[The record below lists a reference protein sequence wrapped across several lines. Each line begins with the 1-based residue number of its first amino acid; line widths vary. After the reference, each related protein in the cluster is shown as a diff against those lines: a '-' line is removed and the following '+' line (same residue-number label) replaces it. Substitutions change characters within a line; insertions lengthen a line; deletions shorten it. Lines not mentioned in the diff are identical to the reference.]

1 VSPASGEPQGAT
13 LPERQVAE
21 LRGQLLG
28 AVRRS
33 SPPWL
38 ASQAEDI
45 VQTAM
50 IRILAA
56 HRKSGGNLELR
67 PSYLKRAAYNATVD
81 EMRKRFRRNEVSV
94 EEGPE
99 PGHVSARPDDPES
112 RAAALEIH
120 SGIRDCLGDLL
131 RSRRV
136 AVACHLQGYS
146 VPEAS
151 RFLGWSPK
159 KTEHL
164 VRRGM
169 EELRTC
175 LTSKGLKP

>member
-1 VSPASGEPQGAT
+1 VSDGEHPEAALPARLVG
-13 LPERQVAE
+13 E

-28 AVRRS
+28 AVRRAA
-33 SPPWL
+33 PPWL

-45 VQTAM
+45 VQTTM
-50 IRILAA
+50 IRIVAA

-67 PSYLKRAAYNATVD
+67 PSYWKRAAYNATVD
-81 EMRKRFRRNEVSV
+81 EMRKRFRKMEISAERE
-94 EEGPE
+94 PE
-99 PGHVSARPDDPES
+99 PAHASTRPDDPES
-112 RAAALEIH
+112 RAAAVEIH
-120 SGIRDCLGDLL
+120 AAIRDCLGDLL

-146 VPEAS
+146 VPEAA
-151 RFLGWSPK
+151 RFLGWSSK

-175 LTSKGLKP
+175 LTKKGLKP